1 MRNGSAAL
9 VPLFIAVMTL
19 FWFIMFMGGSDDN
32 LHTINNVSN
41 LQKVQEKLLISS
53 VKYRYKAK
61 AEADEQ
67 NITLSGAQLDQKV
80 DVYVEYI
87 MIENKIENG
96 GN

>member
-9 VPLFIAVMTL
+9 IPLFIAVMSL
-19 FWFIMFMGGSDDN
+19 FWFIMFMGSSDDD

-41 LQKVQEKLLISS
+41 LQKLQEKLLISS

-67 NITLSGAQLDQKV
+67 NLTLSEQQLDQKV
-80 DVYVEYI
+80 DAYIEYI